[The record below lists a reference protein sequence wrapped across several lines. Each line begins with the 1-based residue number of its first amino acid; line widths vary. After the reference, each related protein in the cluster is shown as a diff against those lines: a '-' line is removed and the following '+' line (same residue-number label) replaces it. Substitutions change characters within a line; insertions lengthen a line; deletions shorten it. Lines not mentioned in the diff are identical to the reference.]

1 MEAGQTSHKKFNTC
15 GKKNLKHLQL
25 QKNATSMN
33 YYDFSFTFFDF
44 YSNILWLKFEYDLKM
59 NDCTTAI
66 QQYEYVYEHS

>member
-1 MEAGQTSHKKFNTC
+1 
-15 GKKNLKHLQL
+15 
-25 QKNATSMN
+25 MN